1 MRIKE
6 FLESIKDIDVDK
18 DIEVEVF
25 KSGNTWSLM
34 EIESVGFSSDEDEV
48 RINVSYWGRGR

>member
-34 EIESVGFSSDEDEV
+34 EIESVGFSPDEDEV

>member
-1 MRIKE
+1 
-6 FLESIKDIDVDK
+6 
-18 DIEVEVF
+18 
-25 KSGNTWSLM
+25 M